1 MNSERK
7 DKEIIWASEMSLSDL
22 PELHFVRPD
31 RRTGRGRRGVTYVK
45 EICCFD
51 IETTTLPDI
60 NQSFMYVWQFAIEE
74 DVYMGRTWEEF
85 KKFLRLLR
93 ITAGDNRILCFIHNA
108 SFEFQFLSGIFKFEN
123 DDVFCVESR
132 KILYFVLNDWLE
144 FRCSYLLSNM
154 SLAEMTSKYQ
164 VAHRKQSGDD
174 FDYTKIRYPWTPLSD
189 LEIKYCSYDVLGVV
203 ESVHAI
209 MNLFGDTVYTLPL
222 TSTGFVRRD
231 VKRAMEPYHAQID
244 SIFPSY
250 DVFRLLRAEFRGGNT
265 HANRYYSGEVITE
278 QGESEDIASSYPAQQ
293 CNKPFPVTAFRPIV
307 NPSAK
312 LLDRLRERNRALLL
326 HCVFEGISLRDR
338 FYPVPYIPTAKC
350 VRYEQAKKD
359 NGRILEAKLV
369 EIVLNDI
376 DFNIVEYQYKWN
388 RLEIL
393 EGYKANYGPLPQGII
408 DCNIKYFRD
417 KTELKG
423 VAGQEM
429 QYMKSKNLLN
439 SIYGMSC
446 QNPAKALLLF
456 DDCLYNEDQ
465 TYTEEQ
471 LLQRARRRAFTVYQ
485 FACWTTAHARAS
497 LEEGI
502 KLCGDNLLYVDTDCC
517 KHLGKVDFSA
527 YNEKQKEAALRS
539 GLYATD
545 KHGVIHYG
553 GVYEPDSSFTSFVT
567 LGAKKYA
574 YIDDRGELHL
584 TVSGVGKKRGA
595 AALAAAGGLSEFRPS
610 FVFHNCGKTASVYN
624 DGNYGEIEI
633 DGHKLNITRN
643 VVIEEKDYTLDITE
657 DYGSLLKESKQFLY
671 KMHRLLKSTKI

>member
-31 RRTGRGRRGVTYVK
+31 RRTGRGRRDVKYVR

-60 NQSFMYVWQFAIEE
+60 NQSIMYVWQFAIE
-74 DVYMGRTWEEF
+74 DQVYMGRTWEEF

-123 DDVFCVESR
+123 DDVFCVEPR
-132 KILYFVLNDWLE
+132 KILYFVLNHWLE

-164 VAHRKQSGDD
+164 VEHRKQSGDD

-189 LEIKYCSYDVLGVV
+189 LEIKYCSYDVLGVI

-209 MNLFGDTVYTLPL
+209 MNLFGDSVYTLPL
-222 TSTGFVRRD
+222 TSTGFVRRN
-231 VKRAMEPYHAQID
+231 VKRAMQPYHAQIAE
-244 SIFPSY
+244 IFPSY

-278 QGESEDIASSYPAQQ
+278 QGESEDISSSYPAQQ
-293 CNKPFPVTAFRPIV
+293 CTKPFPVTPFRPIV
-307 NPSAK
+307 NPSVK
-312 LLDRLRERNRALLL
+312 LLDRLRERGRALLL
-326 HCVFEGISLRDR
+326 HCVFYGISLRDR

-350 VRYEQAKKD
+350 VRYEKAKKD
-359 NGRILEAKLV
+359 NGRILEAELV

-376 DFNIVEYQYKWN
+376 DFNIVEYQYKWK
-388 RLEIL
+388 RLEIV

-408 DCNIKYFRD
+408 DCNIEYFRD

-485 FACWTTAHARAS
+485 FACWTTSLARAA

-527 YNEKQKEAALRS
+527 YNEIQKQAALRS

-553 GVYEPDSSFTSFVT
+553 GVYEPDSSFSSFVT

-574 YIDDRGELHL
+574 YIDDSGELHL

>member
-1 MNSERK
+1 MLAYGREGF
-7 DKEIIWASEMSLSDL
+7 DGMFHSL
-22 PELHFVRPD
+22 FRFPD
-31 RRTGRGRRGVTYVK
+31 AFH
-45 EICCFD
+45 C
-51 IETTTLPDI
+51 
-60 NQSFMYVWQFAIEE
+60 
-74 DVYMGRTWEEF
+74 
-85 KKFLRLLR
+85 
-93 ITAGDNRILCFIHNA
+93 
-108 SFEFQFLSGIFKFEN
+108 
-123 DDVFCVESR
+123 
-132 KILYFVLNDWLE
+132 
-144 FRCSYLLSNM
+144 
-154 SLAEMTSKYQ
+154 
-164 VAHRKQSGDD
+164 D
-174 FDYTKIRYPWTPLSD
+174 FDS
-189 LEIKYCSYDVLGVV
+189 
-203 ESVHAI
+203 
-209 MNLFGDTVYTLPL
+209 
-222 TSTGFVRRD
+222 
-231 VKRAMEPYHAQID
+231 
-244 SIFPSY
+244 
-250 DVFRLLRAEFRGGNT
+250 RLLRAEFRGGNT

-278 QGESEDIASSYPAQQ
+278 RGESEDISSSYPAQQ
-293 CNKPFPVTAFRPIV
+293 CTKPFPVTSFRPIV
-307 NPSAK
+307 NPSVK
-312 LLDRLRERNRALLL
+312 LLDRLRERGRALLL

-359 NGRILEAKLV
+359 NGRILEAELV

-376 DFNIVEYQYKWN
+376 DFNIVEFQYKWK
-388 RLEIL
+388 RLEVL
-393 EGYKANYGPLPQGII
+393 EGYKSNYGPLPQGII

-456 DDCLYNEDQ
+456 DNCLYNEDQ

-485 FACWTTAHARAS
+485 FACWTTAHARAA

-517 KHLGKVDFSA
+517 KHLGKVDFSS
-527 YNEKQKEAALRS
+527 YNEEQKQAALRS

-545 KHGVIHYG
+545 KHGVVHYG
-553 GVYEPDSSFTSFVT
+553 GVYEPDSIFSSFVT

-574 YIDDRGELHL
+574 YIDDSGELHL

-595 AALAAAGGLSEFRPS
+595 AALAAAGGLSEFKPS

-671 KMHRLLKSTKI
+671 KMRRLLKSTKI